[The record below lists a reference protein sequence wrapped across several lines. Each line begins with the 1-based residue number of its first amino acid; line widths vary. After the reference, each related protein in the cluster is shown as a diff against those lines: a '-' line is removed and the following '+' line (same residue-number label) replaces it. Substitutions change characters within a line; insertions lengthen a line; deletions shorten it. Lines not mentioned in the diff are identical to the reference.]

1 MIGARVSAMPFY
13 VGVLQIKLLFSEWSF
28 TEFTYLYLAW
38 LTGTVSQIKL
48 LLWILLVLQA
58 LLGNQQMTIEI
69 FNDNNNNNF
78 YLHFITAWHIKICQ
92 GDCLCRGTTVLPHLN
107 YVCGLLRSKWYTKH
121 LIRKQK
127 GAGMSLGWERSPPTK
142 VAWGVICPLS
152 LLLLFALLQGFSPKK
167 TSSPKSNS
175 TGMEDLHKNQPPLM
189 WLLSEYCN

>member
-69 FNDNNNNNF
+69 FNDNGEEQL
-78 YLHFITAWHIKICQ
+78 YLDK
-92 GDCLCRGTTVLPHLN
+92 GNLPDIFF
-107 YVCGLLRSKWYTKH
+107 VEV
-121 LIRKQK
+121 Q
-127 GAGMSLGWERSPPTK
+127 
-142 VAWGVICPLS
+142 
-152 LLLLFALLQGFSPKK
+152 LFFPI
-167 TSSPKSNS
+167 
-175 TGMEDLHKNQPPLM
+175 
-189 WLLSEYCN
+189 